1 MRHNS
6 IIKLSEI
13 ISKEVSF
20 DINEISFAIQEI
32 EKLILK
38 EEIREKITK
47 KEISNNIDSCSTN
60 YFNLNKY
67 LDQIQKNI
75 TQLNTFNNILD
86 EKKRLLDLDIV
97 KNLNIINL
105 IRL

>member
-20 DINEISFAIQEI
+20 DINEINFAIKEI

-47 KEISNNIDSCSTN
+47 KEISNNIDSCSTH
-60 YFNLNKY
+60 YSNLNKY

>member
-20 DINEISFAIQEI
+20 DINEINFAIKEI

-38 EEIREKITK
+38 EEIREKITQ

-60 YFNLNKY
+60 YSNLNKY